1 MYRRQNGITA
11 LGFLIV
17 AIFLGVIL
25 LAVIKLA
32 PVYLEYA
39 KVESSLNK
47 VATEFQGERP
57 SVEDIRTAIQ
67 RRFDIEDVRSINSR
81 DISVTREPGGYTV
94 TAAYEGRVSYL
105 ANLSLVAAF
114 QKTVEIKR

>member
-1 MYRRQNGITA
+1 MYRRQSGITA

-57 SVEDIRTAIQ
+57 TVEEIRRSIQ
-67 RRFDIEDVRSINSR
+67 RRFDIEDVRSITAR
-81 DISVTREPGGYTV
+81 DISINRDPGGYQV
-94 TAAYEGRVSYL
+94 RAAYEGRVSYI
-105 ANLSLVAAF
+105 ANLYLVAAF
-114 QKTVEIKR
+114 DKTVEIRR